1 AAGNTAST
9 SAGIRV
15 DTLLPTITV
24 NPLFGDGLLNVADSL
39 VTQVIGGVIG
49 GAEAGSRV
57 VVSVGSQQLVTATDA
72 NGNFNVSLTPA
83 LLQGIADGNL
93 TVGIS
98 VTDSAGNTN
107 STTAGALVGIHN
119 LPKVTLSPLFGDG
132 VLNLAESLVTQ
143 IISGT
148 VSGLAA
154 GSSVRLTIGNTIV
167 DAQVNADG
175 SFSTAVSPA
184 ILSTLL
190 NGNFTVSAAVTD
202 PVGNVSSTSAGV
214 SLGLFQP
221 TLSVNTVFGDGV
233 LSAADLA
240 SNQTLSGTSSLS
252 AGSTVS
258 ATLNGLTYTTKVVS
272 GGNWSITVPKADLV
286 AITDGSKTVTVTGTD
301 AYGNVANSS
310 GTLSVISQSTPV
322 VAITSLFGDS
332 ALSAADVK
340 TAQTIS
346 GTASNAEGSVV
357 RVTLGGQTYSTTV
370 SSNGNWSLSVPAANL
385 AAITDGLQTVTAS
398 VTNGAGSIGNTS
410 ASLGVVSHTT
420 PTVSV
425 NSFFGGDGYLNI
437 AEANSTETIR
447 GTSTNA
453 AGGTVTVNV
462 AGNILTTTIGANGA
476 WSISVPSATL
486 KGIADGSHPLTVTVA
501 DIGGN
506 TATSTSS
513 FTALSHNQPLVGVD
527 PVLSIVGSLLA
538 GLVVQGG
545 SLNAAQGSKVSVTL
559 LLSNGNNG
567 PTLNTTTDALGRY
580 AVNFSPSLL
589 SVGGLLLSL
598 GTLAKVTITDAAGNS
613 YSTTNTLLLGAL
625 LPVTLAANESVALF
639 SVADDSATVA
649 SAETQ
654 HNSSTSSDES
664 SAHVAVASTLIT
676 EADTVTPVSSSE
688 NAAANDAAVAAA
700 PAEEVGYTIGGVVI
714 TLADG
719 STIEGAAVTGSSGAD
734 IVTVSDLNFTHIDG
748 GAGTDTLVL
757 NGEHLS
763 LDLTALGLKVEHIE
777 VLDLG
782 KTGTN
787 SVKLDLNEALNITDK
802 QSDDLLIKGADG
814 SQVTL
819 ANSNGGIWEVTGE
832 RTVEGRVFEIYHNSA
847 LTSDNTLGDVLVQQN
862 LQVHVV

>member
-1 AAGNTAST
+1 M
-9 SAGIRV
+9 
-15 DTLLPTITV
+15 
-24 NPLFGDGLLNVADSL
+24 
-39 VTQVIGGVIG
+39 
-49 GAEAGSRV
+49 
-57 VVSVGSQQLVTATDA
+57 
-72 NGNFNVSLTPA
+72 
-83 LLQGIADGNL
+83 
-93 TVGIS
+93 
-98 VTDSAGNTN
+98 
-107 STTAGALVGIHN
+107 
-119 LPKVTLSPLFGDG
+119 
-132 VLNLAESLVTQ
+132 
-143 IISGT
+143 
-148 VSGLAA
+148 
-154 GSSVRLTIGNTIV
+154 
-167 DAQVNADG
+167 
-175 SFSTAVSPA
+175 
-184 ILSTLL
+184 
-190 NGNFTVSAAVTD
+190 
-202 PVGNVSSTSAGV
+202 

-332 ALSAADVK
+332 ALSAVDVK

>member
-1 AAGNTAST
+1 D
-9 SAGIRV
+9 R
-15 DTLLPTITV
+15 
-24 NPLFGDGLLNVADSL
+24 
-39 VTQVIGGVIG
+39 
-49 GAEAGSRV
+49 
-57 VVSVGSQQLVTATDA
+57 
-72 NGNFNVSLTPA
+72 
-83 LLQGIADGNL
+83 
-93 TVGIS
+93 
-98 VTDSAGNTN
+98 
-107 STTAGALVGIHN
+107 
-119 LPKVTLSPLFGDG
+119 VTLNPLFGDG

-143 IISGT
+143 TISGT

-154 GSSVRLTIGNTIV
+154 GSSVRLAIGNTTV
-167 DAQVNADG
+167 NAQVNADG

-214 SLGLFQP
+214 SLGLIQP

-272 GGNWSITVPKADLV
+272 GGNWSITVPKGDLI
-286 AITDGSKTVTVTGTD
+286 AITDGSKIVTVTGTD
-301 AYGNVANSS
+301 TYGNTVNSS

-322 VAITSLFGDS
+322 VAITSLFGDN
-332 ALSAADVK
+332 ALSAVDVK

-437 AEANSTETIR
+437 SEANVPETIR

-453 AGGTVTVNV
+453 AGGTVTVSV

-486 KGIADGSHPLTVTVA
+486 KGIPDGSHPLTVTVA

-506 TATSTSS
+506 TTTSTSS

-598 GTLAKVTITDAAGNS
+598 NTLAKVSITDAAGNS
-613 YSTTNTLLLGAL
+613 YSTTNTLLLGSL
-625 LPVTLAANESVALF
+625 LPLTLAANESVALF
-639 SVADDSATVA
+639 SVADDSVTVASA

-664 SAHVAVASTLIT
+664 SAHLALTSTLIT
-676 EADTVTPVSSSE
+676 EADT
-688 NAAANDAAVAAA
+688 
-700 PAEEVGYTIGGVVI
+700 
-714 TLADG
+714 
-719 STIEGAAVTGSSGAD
+719 
-734 IVTVSDLNFTHIDG
+734 
-748 GAGTDTLVL
+748 
-757 NGEHLS
+757 
-763 LDLTALGLKVEHIE
+763 
-777 VLDLG
+777 
-782 KTGTN
+782 
-787 SVKLDLNEALNITDK
+787 
-802 QSDDLLIKGADG
+802 
-814 SQVTL
+814 
-819 ANSNGGIWEVTGE
+819 
-832 RTVEGRVFEIYHNSA
+832 
-847 LTSDNTLGDVLVQQN
+847 
-862 LQVHVV
+862 

>member
-1 AAGNTAST
+1 
-9 SAGIRV
+9 
-15 DTLLPTITV
+15 
-24 NPLFGDGLLNVADSL
+24 
-39 VTQVIGGVIG
+39 
-49 GAEAGSRV
+49 
-57 VVSVGSQQLVTATDA
+57 
-72 NGNFNVSLTPA
+72 
-83 LLQGIADGNL
+83 
-93 TVGIS
+93 
-98 VTDSAGNTN
+98 
-107 STTAGALVGIHN
+107 
-119 LPKVTLSPLFGDG
+119 
-132 VLNLAESLVTQ
+132 
-143 IISGT
+143 
-148 VSGLAA
+148 
-154 GSSVRLTIGNTIV
+154 
-167 DAQVNADG
+167 
-175 SFSTAVSPA
+175 
-184 ILSTLL
+184 
-190 NGNFTVSAAVTD
+190 D

-437 AEANSTETIR
+437 AEANSAETIR

-613 YSTTNTLLLGAL
+613 YSTTNTLLLGAV
-625 LPVTLAANESVALF
+625 LPVTLAANESIALF
-639 SVADDSATVA
+639 SVADDSVTVA

-688 NAAANDAAVAAA
+688 NAAANDAAIAAA

-719 STIEGAAVTGSSGAD
+719 STIEGATVTGSSGAD
-734 IVTVSDLNFTHIDG
+734 LVTVSDLNFTHIDG